1 MNLIEETKYVLTNK
15 TGYSVFRLFLM
26 DNEEVP
32 RNGKI
37 IHSSISGL
45 VAIMGFV

>member
-1 MNLIEETKYVLTNK
+1 MHIIEERIYVFTNK
-15 TGYSVFRLFLM
+15 AEYTVLRLFSM

-32 RNGKI
+32 RNGNT

>member
-1 MNLIEETKYVLTNK
+1 MLLIEETKYDFTNK
-15 TGYSVFRLFLM
+15 AGYSVFRLFSM

-32 RNGKI
+32 RNGNT

-45 VAIMGFV
+45 DAIMGFV